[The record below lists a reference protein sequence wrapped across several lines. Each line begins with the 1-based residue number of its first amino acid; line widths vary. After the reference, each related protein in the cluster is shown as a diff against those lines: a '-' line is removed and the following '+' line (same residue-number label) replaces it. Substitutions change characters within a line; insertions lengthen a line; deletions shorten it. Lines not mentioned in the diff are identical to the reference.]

1 MKTTI
6 DRIVYNTATAT
17 LVAGDESIVGTGD
30 FEWWS
35 EELYLT
41 EKGNWF
47 LFGRGG
53 GMTRY
58 ADHQDGHSSEG
69 KKIIPMTRLEA
80 LEWCEEHRAQEA
92 IDRHF
97 GDLIEDA

>member
-6 DRIVYNTATAT
+6 DRKVYDTATAT
-17 LVAGDESIVGTGD
+17 LVAGDESVIGTGD
-30 FEWWS
+30 FQWWL
-35 EELYLT
+35 EEIYLT
-41 EKGNWF
+41 AKGCWF

-53 GMTRY
+53 GMTKY

-69 KKIIPMTRLEA
+69 KRSIPMTRLEA
-80 LEWCEEHRAQEA
+80 LDWCEEHRAQEA
-92 IDRHF
+92 IDQHF